1 MKGKVLS
8 IITAFLFGASLAAT
22 PIVIAA
28 GSDTTGAAGME
39 EKAPAKTKQKPKA
52 KRPKNLLQRKL
63 QRRRL
68 RRRKTSKKKKTPKA
82 PAEEK
87 Q

>member
-1 MKGKVLS
+1 MKGKVLA
-8 IITAFLFGASLAAT
+8 IITAFLFGATFVAA

-39 EKAPAKTKQKPKA
+39 EKAPAKTKKA
-52 KRPKNLLQRKL
+52 KTKKAKTKKAKKPAVKKATKK
-63 QRRRL
+63 
-68 RRRKTSKKKKTPKA
+68 KTSKKAKTPKA
-82 PAEEK
+82 PAEEM

>member
-8 IITAFLFGASLAAT
+8 IITAFLFGASLAAA

-39 EKAPAKTKQKPKA
+39 EKAPAKTTKA
-52 KRPKNLLQRKL
+52 KSKKAKKPAAKKTAKKKAAKK
-63 QRRRL
+63 
-68 RRRKTSKKKKTPKA
+68 KTSKKKTPKA
-82 PAEEK
+82 PAEEM